1 MARKKEQTFEEAL
14 SQLEQIVSE
23 IEGGEMPLAD
33 LMAKYSEGI
42 KLSDFCVKSLK
53 RAEETMDLLVTE
65 TADGVRAR
73 DDSYLLAHP

>member
-1 MARKKEQTFEEAL
+1 MARKKEQSFEEAL

-23 IEGGEMPLAD
+23 IEGGEMSLAD

-65 TADGVRAR
+65 TADGMREEELR
-73 DDSYLLAHP
+73 IGG

>member
-14 SQLEQIVSE
+14 SQLEQLVSE

-65 TADGVRAR
+65 TADGVREEELR
-73 DDSYLLAHP
+73 IGG

>member
-42 KLSDFCVKSLK
+42 KLSDFCVKSLT

-65 TADGVRAR
+65 TADGMREEELR
-73 DDSYLLAHP
+73 IGG

>member
-42 KLSDFCVKSLK
+42 KLSDVCMTSLK

-65 TADGVRAR
+65 TADGVREEELR
-73 DDSYLLAHP
+73 IGG

>member
-23 IEGGEMPLAD
+23 IEGGEMSLAD

-42 KLSDFCVKSLK
+42 KLSDVCMTSLK
-53 RAEETMDLLVTE
+53 RAEETMDLLVKE
-65 TADGVRAR
+65 TAAGIAEEK
-73 DDSYLLAHP
+73 LQIGG

>member
-65 TADGVRAR
+65 TADGMREEELR
-73 DDSYLLAHP
+73 IGG

>member
-1 MARKKEQTFEEAL
+1 MTRKKEQTFEEAL

-65 TADGVRAR
+65 TADGMREEELR
-73 DDSYLLAHP
+73 IGG